1 MRLSITTP
9 RLCVQKSYDMR
20 TRCTTLLIFFSTLV
34 FAQAPANIIKEN
46 IVPNPGFEKFA
57 SPAIGWFYKG
67 AHYTTVMKYW
77 NAPTGASP
85 DIFGPKVR
93 VPNQWAEKGFG
104 DQAAHGGNNMSGI
117 TVFGC
122 ENGKPHCREYIQ
134 IQLKEP
140 LVPNQEYYAEFWVSH
155 LPRSLRVNNLGMYFS
170 TKKINTRTT
179 ETLEVAPQVV
189 ATEIVEVNGQQ
200 WTRISGNFKAT
211 KEAEH
216 LTIGNFF
223 SDAATKIKEVHINNL
238 PYAYYYI
245 DDVLVVKRDPIIPV
259 PVKENDLRC
268 IEIKKGETVQL
279 RNIFFDTAKSDLLP
293 RSYVELKK
301 LLELMQKHPNMKIE
315 IRGHTDNIGSQD
327 YNLNLSTKRA
337 AAVVA
342 YLNKFGVAPE
352 RTTYKGFGSQRPIAD
367 NYTDV
372 GRQLNRRVEFLVLE
386 E

>member
-1 MRLSITTP
+1 
-9 RLCVQKSYDMR
+9 MR
-20 TRCTTLLIFFSTLV
+20 TRYTILFLFFASCIL
-34 FAQAPANIIKEN
+34 AQAPASIVKEN
-46 IVPNPGFEKFA
+46 IVPNPSFEQFA

-67 AHYTTVMKYW
+67 DHYTTVMKYW

-85 DIFGPKVR
+85 DIFGPEVR
-93 VPNQWAEKGFG
+93 VPSQWAEKGFG
-104 DQAAHGGNNMSGI
+104 TQKARGGDNMSGI

-140 LVPNQEYYAEFWVSH
+140 LVPNQAYYAEFWVSH
-155 LPRSLRVNNLGMYFS
+155 LPRSLRINNLGMYFS
-170 TKKINTRTT
+170 PRQVNTRTT
-179 ETLEVAPQVV
+179 DILEVEPQVV
-189 ATEIVEVNGQQ
+189 STQVVHANGQE
-200 WTRISGNFKAT
+200 WVRVAGSFKAST
-211 KEAEH
+211 EAEH

-223 SDAATKIKEVHINNL
+223 PDAETESLAVHPNSL

-245 DDVLVVKRDPIIPV
+245 DDVLVIKKDPIIAV
-259 PVKENDLRC
+259 PVKPGDLCC
-268 IEIKKGETVQL
+268 IEVKKGETVQL

-315 IRGHTDNIGSQD
+315 IRGHTDNIGSEA
-327 YNLNLSTKRA
+327 YNLNLSTERA

-342 YLNKFGVAPE
+342 YLNKFGIAPE

-367 NYTDV
+367 NFTDT